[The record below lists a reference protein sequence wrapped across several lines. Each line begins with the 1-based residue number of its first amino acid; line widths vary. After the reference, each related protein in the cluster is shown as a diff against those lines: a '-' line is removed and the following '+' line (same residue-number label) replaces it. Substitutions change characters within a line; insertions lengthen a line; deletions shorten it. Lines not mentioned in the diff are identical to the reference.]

1 MPMQIP
7 KKNNI
12 FAKKACILFSDV
24 ILYRSG
30 RKTDREPGVLAQ
42 LGERYTGSVEVSGS
56 IPLCSTISNKAVEPY
71 RFYGFLFY
79 LSKTS
84 EQEVH

>member
-1 MPMQIP
+1 MRMQIP
-7 KKNNI
+7 KKNNF

-56 IPLCSTISNKAVEPY
+56 IPLCSTTKTKSEP
-71 RFYGFLFY
+71 FVNWAIGSDFVFAF
-79 LSKTS
+79 
-84 EQEVH
+84 